1 MRWSIGSH
9 RRRCAPVGDVSDG
22 RETVGENGNES
33 ETVDESRDAPALPL
47 DGDVLMY
54 TGATASVA
62 PDRLAPL
69 LREVQAFLGPQ
80 SETYRRA
87 YERVYADEERD
98 VFLVPDDHWDDLGA
112 ELGLP
117 EREVDASR
125 RAHAQQLR
133 RIGTRTDR
141 REELETAL
149 EIREAVVVGH

>member
-1 MRWSIGSH
+1 M
-9 RRRCAPVGDVSDG
+9 GDVSDG
-22 RETVGENGNES
+22 GGANGGADGTDATGGAGE
-33 ETVDESRDAPALPL
+33 PQALPL

-62 PDRLAPL
+62 PERLAPL
-69 LREVQAFLGPQ
+69 LREVQSHLDPQ
-80 SETYRRA
+80 FEAYARS
-87 YERVYADEERD
+87 YERAHADEERA
-98 VFLVPDDHWDDLGA
+98 VFLVPDGHWTDVGS

-117 EREVDASR
+117 EREVDAVR

-149 EIREAVVVGH
+149 EIREAVVVGRRSSVCD